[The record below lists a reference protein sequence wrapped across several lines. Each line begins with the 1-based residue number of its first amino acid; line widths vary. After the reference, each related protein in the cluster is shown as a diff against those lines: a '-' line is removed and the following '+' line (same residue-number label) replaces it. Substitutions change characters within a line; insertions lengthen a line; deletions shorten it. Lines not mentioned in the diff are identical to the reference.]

1 MIIQVLLHAEFE
13 NEGLIGEWA
22 GLKGNIINRT
32 ALHRGEAAPPKDGF
46 DMLVIMGGPMNVYE
60 EEKYP
65 WLAHEKKFIKE
76 TVSSGRPVLGIC
88 LGAQLIACALGAG
101 VRGNPEREIGWF
113 ETRLLSGAGK
123 TRAFSGFPD
132 KFVPFHWHGDTF
144 DVPEGAIP
152 CAESEACGNQ
162 AFVFNEK
169 TVGLQFHLEFSREGL
184 LMISDGCADDLAPG
198 EFVQDIREFFKDDG
212 LFEKSRELLFL
223 LMDNLSSAR
232 PVA

>member
-22 GLKGNIINRT
+22 GLRGHVISRT
-32 ALHRGEAAPPKDGF
+32 ALHRGEEPGKDGF

-65 WLAHEKKFIKE
+65 WLADEKKFIKE
-76 TVSSGRPVLGIC
+76 TVYSGKPVLGIC
-88 LGAQLIACALGAG
+88 LGAQLTACALGAA
-101 VRGNPEREIGWF
+101 VRRNPEREIGWF
-113 ETRLLSGAGK
+113 ETRLLPGAGK

-132 KFVPFHWHGDTF
+132 RFVPFHWHGDTF
-144 DVPEGAIP
+144 DVPEGSIH
-152 CAESEACGNQ
+152 CAESAACGNQ

-169 TVGLQFHLEFSREGL
+169 TVGLQFHLEFSRKGL
-184 LMISDGCADDLAPG
+184 LAISDGCADDLVPG
-198 EFVQDIREFFKDDG
+198 GFVQDIGEFFKNDG

-223 LMDNLSSAR
+223 VMDNLSTTL
-232 PVA
+232 PGE